1 MGKRRWLILALGLLA
16 QTASCMFQFGLPYLL
31 PVLRDETGISLGEA
45 GVIVAAPST
54 GLLLTL
60 VLWGIVVDR
69 TGERLTMAV
78 GLGLSGVLIL
88 VAALA
93 HPGGSSATLVV
104 TLLCGAAGAA
114 GASVNAASGRVVLGW
129 FPENERGLAM
139 GLRQTAQPLGVAL
152 AALTMPSAGHALG
165 FAGALVIP
173 GIAALVVAAAVLAG
187 VKDPPR
193 TQKAA
198 AAVRTASPYRTPL
211 LWRIHA
217 SSAMLVVAQFTISTF
232 AYVFLVEIRHW
243 DPGLAG
249 GVLAAVQFAGAAARV
264 LAGVWSDRV
273 RSRLWPMR
281 WLAVVNAVTMA
292 VLAAGALT
300 GSWIAVPALLIA
312 SVITVS
318 PNGLAFTAVAEL
330 AGGSWAGRALGVH
343 NTGQNLTAAL
353 TAPALGALIG
363 VTSYGA
369 AFAIAVVFPLLAGP
383 VLPVTAERARANA

>member
-1 MGKRRWLILALGLLA
+1 MGGRKWVILALGLLA
-16 QTASCMFQFGLPYLL
+16 QTAACMFQFGLPYLL
-31 PVLRDETGISLGEA
+31 PVLRAETGVSLGEA

-54 GLLLTL
+54 GLLFTL

-69 TGERLTMAV
+69 RGERLTMAA
-78 GLGLSGVLIL
+78 GLGASGVLVVAAAVLHPSGGSGIL
-88 VAALA
+88 V
-93 HPGGSSATLVV
+93 T

-139 GLRQTAQPLGVAL
+139 GLRQTAQPLGVAV
-152 AALTMPSAGHALG
+152 AALTMPAAGRALG
-165 FAGALVIP
+165 FAGALIIP
-173 GIAALVVAAAVLAG
+173 GVVALVIAVAVLIG

-193 TQKAA
+193 TAKAA
-198 AAVRTASPYRTPL
+198 TVATGSPYRTSL

-232 AYVFLVEIRHW
+232 AYVYLVEIRHW
-243 DPGLAG
+243 HPGLAG

-273 RSRLWPMR
+273 HSRLWPMR
-281 WLAVVNAVTMA
+281 WLAVVNAVVMA

-300 GSWIAVPALLIA
+300 GSWVAVPALLIA

-353 TAPALGALIG
+353 TAPVLGALIG

-369 AFAIAVVFPLLAGP
+369 AFALAVVFPLLAGP
-383 VLPVTAERARANA
+383 VLPVTAERARSAT

>member
-1 MGKRRWLILALGLLA
+1 MGKRRWVILALGLLA
-16 QTASCMFQFGLPYLL
+16 QAAACMFQFGLPYLL
-31 PVLRDETGISLGEA
+31 PVLRDETGISLGAA
-45 GVIVAAPST
+45 GVVVAAPST

-60 VLWGIVVDR
+60 VLWGVVVDR
-69 TGERLTMAV
+69 TGERVTMAA
-78 GLGLSGVLIL
+78 GLGASGVFI
-88 VAALA
+88 VIAALA
-93 HPGGSSATLVV
+93 HPSGSAATLVI
-104 TLLCGAAGAA
+104 TLICGAAGAA

-139 GLRQTAQPLGVAL
+139 GLRQTAQPLGVAA
-152 AALTMPSAGHALG
+152 AALTMPHAGRALG

-173 GIAALVVAAAVLAG
+173 GVIALVVAAAVLIG
-187 VKDPPR
+187 VTDPPR
-193 TQKAA
+193 TEKSAA
-198 AAVRTASPYRTPL
+198 AAAASPYRTPT

-232 AYVFLVEIRHW
+232 AYVFLVEVRHW
-243 DPGLAG
+243 APGTAG
-249 GVLAAVQFAGAAARV
+249 MVLAAVQFGGAGARV

-281 WLAVVNAVTMA
+281 LLAVVNAAVMA
-292 VLAAGALT
+292 LLAVGALT
-300 GSWIAVPALLIA
+300 GSWVSVPALLIA

-330 AGGSWAGRALGVH
+330 AGGAWAGRALGVH

-353 TAPALGALIG
+353 TAPVLGALIG

-369 AFAIAVVFPLLAGP
+369 AFAFAVVFPLLAGP
-383 VLPVTAERARANA
+383 VLPVTAERARSA

>member
-31 PVLRDETGISLGEA
+31 PVLRDETGVSLGTA

-54 GLLLTL
+54 GLLFTL

-69 TGERLTMAV
+69 TGERLTMAS
-78 GLGLSGVLIL
+78 GLGLSGVFIL

-93 HPGGSSATLVV
+93 HPSGTAGTVIV
-104 TLLCGAAGAA
+104 TLLSGAAGAA

-173 GIAALVVAAAVLAG
+173 GVAALVMAAAVLAG

-193 TQKAA
+193 TEKAA

-249 GVLAAVQFAGAAARV
+249 GVLAAVQFAGAGARV
-264 LAGVWSDRV
+264 MAGVWSDRV

-281 WLAVVNAVTMA
+281 WLAVVNAVVMA

-383 VLPVTAERARANA
+383 VLPVTAERARASA